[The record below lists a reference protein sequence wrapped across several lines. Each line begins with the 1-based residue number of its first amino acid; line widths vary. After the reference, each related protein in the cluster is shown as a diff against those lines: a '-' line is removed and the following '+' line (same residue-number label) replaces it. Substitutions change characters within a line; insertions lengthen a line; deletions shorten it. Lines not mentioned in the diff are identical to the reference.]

1 MSQLQPA
8 LIRCSRIAGI
18 LSILAV
24 SLMLMTGCDRA
35 GEKGETGSWFSGSR
49 VDTFTVRDTITLR
62 DTIVVV
68 DTMLVEKKIILRD
81 TTLVEKEVIKR
92 VEVPAEIPLFYENAL
107 KKLVAESLA
116 PIADEETCFSG
127 LNSIEVHVTMNE
139 AAEDILPEQRAKDKF
154 ELTLRR
160 YGVPLSNSAN
170 PYYLLLIIDALWNE
184 DKIFASYV
192 LGVEL
197 RESIIFYR
205 DNKPHK
211 RFVTLWR
218 DSSYGYAGKDVARKG
233 FLGYIEEEAEQA
245 AKVLITMRNEVI
257 HRRFEALEEEALNAI
272 DQLGVVLQELG
283 QRSAR

>member
-1 MSQLQPA
+1 
-8 LIRCSRIAGI
+8 
-18 LSILAV
+18 
-24 SLMLMTGCDRA
+24 MLMTGCDRA
-35 GEKGETGSWFSGSR
+35 RQKGETGSWFSGAR

-81 TTLVEKEVIKR
+81 TTLVEKEVVKR
-92 VEVPAEIPLFYENAL
+92 VEVPAEIPAHYEEAWERQI
-107 KKLVAESLA
+107 AES
-116 PIADEETCFSG
+116 IALIANEKTCFSG

-139 AAEDILPEQRAKDKF
+139 DAEDILSEQRAKDRF

-160 YGVPLSNSAN
+160 YGVPLANSAN
-170 PYYLLLIIDALWNE
+170 LYYLLLSIDALWNE

-211 RFVTLWR
+211 RFVTLWK
-218 DSSYGYAGKDVARKG
+218 DSSYGYAGKDVAREG
-233 FLGYIEEEAEQA
+233 FLGYIEEKAERVA
-245 AKVLITMRNEVI
+245 NLY
-257 HRRFEALEEEALNAI
+257 L
-272 DQLGVVLQELG
+272 
-283 QRSAR
+283 SAN